1 MFAVALA
8 LTIDVIPALFGP
20 RRLHSR
26 VSRSHGAETI
36 DRSAL
41 RRSRTSRCAFIAL
54 RARHCVGIDSGDY
67 TPLQTARKHD

>member
-1 MFAVALA
+1 MTAAALA
-8 LTIDVIPALFGP
+8 FTIDVIAALFGP
-20 RRLHSR
+20 RRLHWR

-41 RRSRTSRCAFIAL
+41 RRSRASCCAFIAS

>member
-1 MFAVALA
+1 MIAAALA

-36 DRSAL
+36 DRSVP
-41 RRSRTSRCAFIAL
+41 RRSRASRGAFIASQ
-54 RARHCVGIDSGDY
+54 ARHCVGIDSGVY
-67 TPLQTARKHD
+67 TPLQTARKT